1 MSRSNRARFW
11 LIKWQTH
18 RHCYNNKHTI
28 KNQTNLKDVKIGRI
42 ELTIPIIIFIMKH
55 TGCLKVIVFRIRGLV
70 GDILLTK

>member
-28 KNQTNLKDVKIGRI
+28 KNQTNQKNVKIGRT
-42 ELTIPIIIFIMKH
+42 ELT
-55 TGCLKVIVFRIRGLV
+55 TGTNYYIYYETYRVS
-70 GDILLTK
+70 